1 MDERRPLDIFLQP
14 SRRLMLFSLLFTL
27 SCCLLLWA
35 IPAAFEYKLLLFFV
49 MLVGISLELRK
60 TVLLASAR
68 SIIRIGY
75 DGGIMNSVG
84 HISDVRWWYQC
95 RHGAKTYSDLSKETL
110 VWQEWVVLDFGRWP
124 FSKAVV
130 IARDSVEDAQDFQH
144 LKRLL
149 RST

>member
-14 SRRLMLFSLLFTL
+14 SRRLMLFSHLFTL

-35 IPAAFEYKLLLFFV
+35 IPAAFEHKLLLFFV
-49 MLVGISLELRK
+49 MMVGISIELRK

-75 DGGIMNSVG
+75 DGGVMNSVG
-84 HISDVRWWYQC
+84 HISEIRWWYQ
-95 RHGAKTYSDLSKETL
+95 RRQGVKTYSDLSKETL
-110 VWQEWVVLDFGRWP
+110 VWQEWVVLDYGRWP

-130 IARDSVEDAQDFQH
+130 IARDSVEDAQDFQR